1 MSKAKPDPRVR
12 PPEELL
18 PLKPAVFRIVL
29 LLLEEERH
37 GYGIVKELTRLK
49 PPGLSLFPASLYRT
63 LRRMQ
68 AEGVIE
74 SEKRTPTGA
83 DKPRMY
89 YRVTSWGRL
98 VAKAEARR
106 LDDLVGTARSVRLLI
121 DPDPR
126 TRGAAPT

>member
-1 MSKAKPDPRVR
+1 M
-12 PPEELL
+12 
-18 PLKPAVFRIVL
+18 

-37 GYGIVKELTRLK
+37 GYGIVKELTRQK

-74 SEKRTPTGA
+74 SEKRAA
-83 DKPRMY
+83 DSGGSEKPRMY

-98 VAKAEARR
+98 VANAEAKR
-106 LDDLVGTARSVRLLI
+106 LHDLVGAARSVRLLI

-126 TRGAAPT
+126 IRGTARS